1 MKLKLTP
8 THDLENAQIYD
19 SIPSHSEEPLGN
31 GVRSFFFLYDYL
43 IERSTSLDKDAK
55 LPKTHVSHILHRT

>member
-8 THDLENAQIYD
+8 THDLENAQI
-19 SIPSHSEEPLGN
+19 
-31 GVRSFFFLYDYL
+31 YDYL